1 MRYYRP
7 ISLIMAV
14 TFALTGLLFLFFA
27 NGVLIFFNRVATL
40 TGMKF
45 SPVAGVDFYL
55 ILAAGYMYLV
65 TFLAVLMFRYPGNH
79 WFPLLLTNAKFASSL
94 LSFSFFILHQPYPVY
109 LTNGIV
115 DGLIG
120 MLVLYLYRQV
130 KKGQQ

>member
-7 ISLIMAV
+7 VSLIMAV
-14 TFALTGLLFLFFA
+14 TFALVGFIFLFFA
-27 NGVLIFFNRVATL
+27 DGVLVFFNQVATL

-45 SPVAGVDFYL
+45 SPVAGDDFYL
-55 ILAAGYMYLV
+55 ILAAGYMYIV
-65 TFLAVLMFRYPGNH
+65 TLLAAMMFRHPANH

-109 LTNGIV
+109 LTNAIV

-120 MLVLYLYRQV
+120 VLVLTMYRQV
-130 KKGQQ
+130 KKGQG